1 VAPARHPIASVIA
14 AAEHAVNDTRT
25 PAREKNPTR
34 RSDTSM
40 LNQVP
45 PAALALPSVLLGAGA
60 FLRHVPGEWSRGA
73 LLAWAAVL
81 LAYLSG
87 MTTPAG
93 VGAWSAV
100 AGLAIA
106 FAALALGGTIGLG
119 LLAAAFAALA
129 AAAFAG
135 VFLAPPALCL
145 VTAAAAAAAAFR
157 SAG

>member
-1 VAPARHPIASVIA
+1 
-14 AAEHAVNDTRT
+14 
-25 PAREKNPTR
+25 
-34 RSDTSM
+34 M

-60 FLRHVPGEWSRGA
+60 FLRHVPGEWSRST

-87 MTTPAG
+87 MTTPAS
-93 VGAWSAV
+93 VGAWGAI

-119 LLAAAFAALA
+119 LLTAAFAALA
-129 AAAFAG
+129 AGALAG
-135 VFLAPPALCL
+135 VLVAPPVLGL
-145 VTAAAAAAAAFR
+145 VTAVAAAAAAFR